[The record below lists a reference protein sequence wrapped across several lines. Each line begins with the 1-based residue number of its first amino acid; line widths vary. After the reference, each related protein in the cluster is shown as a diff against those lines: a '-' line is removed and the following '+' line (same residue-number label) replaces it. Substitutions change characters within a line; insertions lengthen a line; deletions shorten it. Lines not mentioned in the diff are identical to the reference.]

1 MWSVSPR
8 IALATCE
15 ALPDLDL
22 DDQPLV
28 DLFRKI
34 GIEATPAIWSD
45 PTIDWSDF
53 DHIII
58 RNTWDYTNRLEEF
71 LAWAKAQESHIKNSF
86 EIISWNSNK
95 IYLNDLA
102 SAGFPI
108 VDTQFVSGPQGTWD
122 LPIDGDFV
130 VKPTVSCGS
139 QDTMRFPTSDLH
151 SARNAEDLIGR
162 IVSQGK
168 TAMVQPY
175 LAAIDEVGE
184 TAQLFIDGEYSH
196 AIRKG
201 PLLAPNTDAHK
212 EHGLFLKEDI
222 SPRDPSPEQRELAD
236 AVMIY
241 VTQRFGLPLFARV
254 DLLDDPQGKP
264 VILEL
269 ELVEP
274 SMFFAT
280 APESAARLVN
290 LFNKQVHRRN

>member
-1 MWSVSPR
+1 VPVSPQ

-15 ALPDLDL
+15 ELPDLDP

-28 DLFRKI
+28 GLFQEL

-45 PTIDWSDF
+45 PTINWAAF
-53 DHIII
+53 DHIIV

-71 LAWAKAQESHIKNSF
+71 LAWAKMHESRIHNSY
-86 EIISWNSNK
+86 EILLWNSNK
-95 IYLNDLA
+95 IYLKDL
-102 SAGFPI
+102 SDAGFPI
-108 VDTQFVSGPQGTWD
+108 VDTQFVTDPLSDWESP
-122 LPIDGDFV
+122 LLGDFV
-130 VKPTVSCGS
+130 VKPTISAGS
-139 QDTMRFPTSDLH
+139 QDTMRFRTIDLDSH
-151 SARNAEDLIGR
+151 DRAQDLMMR

-175 LAAIDEVGE
+175 LAAVDEIGE
-184 TAQLFIDGEYSH
+184 TAQLFIGGEYSH

-201 PLLAPNTDAHK
+201 PLLVPNVEGIK

-222 SPRDPSPEQRELAD
+222 SPREPRPQQRELAA
-236 AVMIY
+236 AVMDY
-241 VTQRFGLPLFARV
+241 VSQRFGVPLYARV
-254 DLLDDPQGKP
+254 DLLEDSEGKP

-280 APESAARLVN
+280 APESAARLAQQ
-290 LFNKQVHRRN
+290 FKE

>member
-1 MWSVSPR
+1 VPVSTQ

-15 ALPDLDL
+15 ELPDLDP

-28 DLFRKI
+28 GLFHKI

-45 PTIDWSDF
+45 PTIDWAAF

-71 LAWAKAQESHIKNSF
+71 LAWAKMHESRIHNSY
-86 EIISWNSNK
+86 EILVWNSNK
-95 IYLNDLA
+95 IYLKDL
-102 SAGFPI
+102 SDAGFPI
-108 VDTQFVSGPQGTWD
+108 VDTQFVTDPLSDWESP
-122 LPIDGDFV
+122 LLGDFV
-130 VKPTVSCGS
+130 VKPTISAGS
-139 QDTMRFPTSDLH
+139 QDTMRFRTIDPDSHDRAQDLMK
-151 SARNAEDLIGR
+151 R

-175 LAAIDEVGE
+175 LAAVDEIGE
-184 TAQLFIDGEYSH
+184 TAQLFIGGEYSH

-201 PLLAPNTDAHK
+201 PLLVPNVEGEK

-222 SPRDPSPEQRELAD
+222 SPREPNPEQRDLAA
-236 AVMIY
+236 AVMGYIS
-241 VTQRFGLPLFARV
+241 QRFGVPLYARV
-254 DLLDDPQGKP
+254 DLLENSEGKP

-274 SMFFAT
+274 SMFFVT
-280 APESAARLVN
+280 APQSAARLVQQ
-290 LFNKQVHRRN
+290 FTE

>member
-45 PTIDWSDF
+45 PTISWSDF

-71 LAWAKAQESHIKNSF
+71 LAWAKAHESAIKNSF
-86 EIISWNSNK
+86 EIIDWNSNK
-95 IYLNDLA
+95 IYLKDLS

-108 VDTQFVSGPQGTWD
+108 VETQFVSDPLGTWE
-122 LPIDGDFV
+122 LPTDGDFV
-130 VKPTVSCGS
+130 VKPTVSVGS
-139 QDTMRFPTSDLH
+139 QDTMRFPTSDPH
-151 SARNAEDLIGR
+151 SQRNAQDLIGR

-175 LAAIDEVGE
+175 LAAVDEVGE
-184 TAQLFIDGEYSH
+184 TAQLFIHGEYSH

-201 PLLAPNTDAHK
+201 SLLAPNTEAQK

-236 AVMIY
+236 AVMVY
-241 VTQRFGLPLFARV
+241 VTQRFGIPLYARV

-274 SMFFAT
+274 SMFFVT
-280 APESAARLVN
+280 APKSAARLVN
-290 LFNKQVHRRN
+290 LFNE

>member
-1 MWSVSPR
+1 MFPR

-15 ALPDLDL
+15 ELPDLDP

-28 DLFRKI
+28 ELFHKA

-45 PTIDWSDF
+45 PTINWSDF

-71 LAWAKAQESHIKNSF
+71 LAWVKAQESRIKNSF
-86 EIISWNSNK
+86 EIISWNCNK
-95 IYLNDLA
+95 LYLNDLA
-102 SAGFPI
+102 TAGFPV
-108 VDTQFVSGPQGTWD
+108 VDTQFVSGPQGTWN
-122 LPIDGDFV
+122 PPSDGDFV

-139 QDTMRFPTSDLH
+139 QDTMRFPVSDPASLC
-151 SARNAEDLIGR
+151 NAQDLIGR

-201 PLLAPNTDAHK
+201 PLLAPNMEAHK
-212 EHGLFLKEDI
+212 EHGLFIKEDI
-222 SPRDPSPEQRELAD
+222 SPREPKDEQRRLAE
-236 AVMIY
+236 AVMHY
-241 VTQRFGLPLFARV
+241 VTQRFGKPLYARV
-254 DLLDDPQGKP
+254 DLLDDSEGTP
-264 VILEL
+264 VVLEL

-274 SMFFAT
+274 SMFFGT
-280 APESAARLVN
+280 APGSTERFVK
-290 LFNKQVHRRN
+290 LFTR

>member
-45 PTIDWSDF
+45 PTISWSDF

-71 LAWAKAQESHIKNSF
+71 LAWAKAHESQIKNSF
-86 EIISWNSNK
+86 EIIEWNSNK
-95 IYLNDLA
+95 IYLNDLS

-108 VDTQFVSGPQGTWD
+108 VETQFVSDPLGTWD

-139 QDTMRFPTSDLH
+139 QDTMRFPTSDPH
-151 SARNAEDLIGR
+151 SQRNAQDLIGR

-175 LAAIDEVGE
+175 LAAVDEVGE
-184 TAQLFIDGEYSH
+184 TAQLFIHGEYSH

-201 PLLAPNTDAHK
+201 PLLAPKTDAQK

-236 AVMIY
+236 AVIAY

-274 SMFFAT
+274 SMFFVT
-280 APESAARLVN
+280 APESAVCLVN
-290 LFNKQVHRRN
+290 LFNE